1 MLSVLC
7 AKAPGLT
14 TPKDLE
20 EIESVC
26 DDIAEL
32 GKNTVNQIK
41 TDISNYKQREREAL
55 AKEIVKAEKEER
67 ELEKQQKTE

>member
-1 MLSVLC
+1 MFEKLI
-7 AKAPGLT
+7 KG
-14 TPKDLE
+14 
-20 EIESVC
+20 IESVG

-67 ELEKQQKTE
+67 EREKQQKTE